1 MNWLDI
7 VIIVLIAVPTFLG
20 LKLGIIKAALSLA
33 GVIVG
38 VILAGNF
45 YIPLS
50 EQLTFLSLNGA
61 AEIVAFAMI
70 LIGIMVI
77 ANVLAGLLKRLTSLV
92 MLGWL
97 NRIGGAAFGLALGA
111 IFCGATL
118 AIWVKFLGI
127 GETITDSILA
137 ATLLD
142 YFPIVLTLLPAEFDS
157 VSSFFQ

>member
-50 EQLTFLSLNGA
+50 EQLTFISHTGA
-61 AEIVAFAMI
+61 AEIVAFAII
-70 LIGIMVI
+70 LIGIMII

-118 AIWVKFLGI
+118 ATWVKFLGI
-127 GETITDSILA
+127 GETITDSVLA

-142 YFPIVLTLLPAEFDS
+142 YFPVVLTLLPAEFDS
-157 VSSFFQ
+157 VRSFFQ

>member
-50 EQLTFLSLNGA
+50 EQLTFLSHTGA

-142 YFPIVLTLLPAEFDS
+142 YFPIALTLLPAEFDS

>member
-7 VIIVLIAVPTFLG
+7 VIMVLIAVPTFLG
-20 LKLGIIKAALSLA
+20 LRLGIIKAALSLA

-50 EQLTFLSLNGA
+50 EQLAFIPHDGA
-61 AEIVAFAMI
+61 AKIVAFAII

-97 NRIGGAAFGLALGA
+97 NRIGGAVFGLALGA
-111 IFCGATL
+111 IFCGAAL
-118 AIWVKFLGI
+118 ATWVKFLGI
-127 GETITDSILA
+127 GETIAESNLT

-142 YFPIVLTLLPAEFDS
+142 YFPVVLALLPAEFDS
-157 VSSFFQ
+157 IRSFFQ